1 MCVSSRS
8 IWKCVSIFNS
18 DYLGFHSFTMG
29 SINLGNVLS
38 VVACQVLEDVCD
50 KSVFVA
56 IARALVAVSNYRF
69 FFVAKDRNSATSLAK
84 DETVLKRWR
93 FP

>member
-1 MCVSSRS
+1 M
-8 IWKCVSIFNS
+8 
-18 DYLGFHSFTMG
+18 
-29 SINLGNVLS
+29 
-38 VVACQVLEDVCD
+38 ACQVLEDVCD